1 MFCECDCRSPLL
13 KNYSHDRAIIKDKR
27 NPLMGNVVPASRGQ
41 KVKEQCL
48 DTVDE
53 QQ

>member
-1 MFCECDCRSPLL
+1 MICECDCRTPLL
-13 KNYSHDRAIIKDKR
+13 KNYSQDRAIIKDKR
-27 NPLMGNVVPASRGQ
+27 NPLMGNLVRAGSGQ

-48 DTVDE
+48 DAVDE